1 MAGDEEEWLGALG
14 RLAEEALRKARRE
27 AELGHYERVRR
38 IKSPTGKLVYL
49 FMKDHQPQSVSSI
62 RRTLGV
68 GRNSVPR
75 ALEELVTLGYLVRDE
90 EFLYW
95 VTPLEAGKAGVS
107 LTL

>member
-1 MAGDEEEWLGALG
+1 MAGEEEEWLGSLG
-14 RLAEEALRKARRE
+14 RLAEEALRRARQE
-27 AELGHYERVRR
+27 SELGHYERIRR

-49 FMKDHQPQSVSSI
+49 FLKDHQPQSVASI

-75 ALEELVTLGYLVRDE
+75 ALEELVGLGYLVRDE

-95 VTPLEAGKAGVS
+95 VVPLGK
-107 LTL
+107 